1 MMRTV
6 IVGGGMVGL
15 ALARHL
21 RARGHEPVV
30 LERAAAGA
38 HQARPFMLGFQGFP
52 ALEDLGLLEH
62 VRGAGWDIAPGADGT
77 PVAICVQV
85 GHLLDALAEGVPVR
99 HAESVTGL
107 AREGDRVVGVE
118 VESPSGATTIAAD
131 LVVACDGVGSRV
143 RAMAGL
149 EAEVSP
155 LVDAT
160 LTFMS
165 PAVIDRSFSMRY
177 LSDGGQ
183 MGLLGW
189 PEGSAGWRTID
200 RLGREAALA
209 PGIEAFRDSFAGLMP
224 EAAGALAG
232 VTSTDQLLYQ
242 EPAVLRAAS
251 WWRPGVLL
259 IGDAAHFFGP
269 ETGIGAA
276 LGLGDAHALALAI
289 ARSPDDPDVACATYE
304 AWRAPVIR
312 PYEAADPAAGRMAQP
327 NADRPARERWPPAGG
342 LSDPPSRTSRR

>member
-15 ALARHL
+15 TLARLL

-30 LERAAAGA
+30 LERAAAGR
-38 HQARPFMLGFQGFP
+38 HQPRPFMLGFQGF
-52 ALEDLGLLEH
+52 AVLEELGLLGR
-62 VRGAGWDIAPGADGT
+62 VRAAGWDIAPGADGT
-77 PVAICVQV
+77 PVAICVKV
-85 GHLLDALAEGVPVR
+85 GHLLDALAEGVPVL
-99 HAESVTGL
+99 HGGSVTGL
-107 AREGDRVVGVE
+107 ARDDGRVVGVE
-118 VESPSGATTIAAD
+118 VDGPEGTATVPAD

-149 EAEVSP
+149 EAEVSA
-155 LVDAT
+155 LSDAT

-200 RLGREAALA
+200 RVGREAALA
-209 PGIEAFRDSFAGLMP
+209 PGVEAFRESFARLMP
-224 EAAGALAG
+224 EAAPALEG
-232 VTSTDQLLYQ
+232 VASTDQLLYQ
-242 EPAVLRAAS
+242 EPAVLRAAT
-251 WWRPGVLL
+251 WWTPGVVL

-269 ETGIGAA
+269 ETGVGAA
-276 LGLGDAHALALAI
+276 LGLGDAQALAVAI
-289 ARSPDDPDVACATYE
+289 AQNPDDPDAACAAYE

-312 PYEAADPAAGRMAQP
+312 PYEAADPAAGRMALP
-327 NADRPARERWPPAGG
+327 NADRPAEERWPPA
-342 LSDPPSRTSRR
+342 

>member
-1 MMRTV
+1 MMRIA

-15 ALARHL
+15 TLARLL

-30 LERAAAGA
+30 LERGA
-38 HQARPFMLGFQGFP
+38 PGRHQPRPFMLGFQGFP
-52 ALEDLGLLEH
+52 VLEDLGLLER
-62 VRGAGWDIAPGADGT
+62 VRGAGWDIAPGTDGT

-85 GHLLDALAEGVPVR
+85 GHLLGALAEGVPVR
-99 HAESVTGL
+99 HGASVTGL
-107 AREGDRVVGVE
+107 VRDGGRVVGVE
-118 VESPSGATTIAAD
+118 LEGPTGAATLAAD

-149 EAEVSP
+149 EAEVSA
-155 LVDAT
+155 LSDAT

-165 PAVIDRSFSMRY
+165 PSVIDRSFSMRY

-200 RLGREAALA
+200 RVGPEAALA
-209 PGIEAFRDSFAGLMP
+209 PGVNAFRESFARLMP
-224 EAAGALAG
+224 EAAAALEG

-242 EPAVLRAAS
+242 EPAVLRAAT
-251 WWRPGVLL
+251 WWTPGVVL

-269 ETGIGAA
+269 ETGVGAA

-289 ARSPDDPDVACATYE
+289 AQSPGDPDAACAAYE
-304 AWRAPVIR
+304 AWRTPVIR
-312 PYEAADPAAGRMAQP
+312 PYEAADPAAGRMALP
-327 NADRPARERWPPAGG
+327 NAERPPEERWPPA
-342 LSDPPSRTSRR
+342 P